1 MDYTG
6 PVSLVDLDADPAL
19 GEEEMREEDWPLL
32 PPQAGGQSRGL
43 AAPRPHT
50 SSKRPMDSTSDTDS
64 EPLSPAAKSTRR
76 KGSSPPCETRDVAPD
91 NQLLP
96 LSCHD
101 ISHRPTAVRNQP
113 FPAFASRA
121 KYVKLVFRDNPG
133 VDIKL
138 RWLAEVNRAFSLDR
152 NLAEVKLPAVTSRF
166 VYVSRKRED
175 LIDSMTRGEFLALQ
189 LDKQDSLERP
199 RKYST
204 FLLTRYP
211 VSVDPSK
218 AKELPGVYSAR
229 RFHQNGVP
237 INRLVFTWSL
247 PEAPPPTVTFSFLP
261 CLPSCAHDSRTC
273 IHRTPPSA
281 AASTSCQDP
290 PPKTDAKWKC
300 PRCHLPGVNVWHGCA
315 RRSIIHRNPASAA
328 SHIPTHVS
336 LPPPAPSCPT
346 VSNPGPTQV
355 SSLQKAV
362 DSLNSQCASLA
373 ARLNTTE
380 ARFDAI
386 ESRFGIL
393 AASLADLST
402 KLATNDTTLKSLIEA
417 QQVII
422 TSVTSLTDKLD
433 SLATRFETVTTPTV
447 EVSRG
452 SPRNNNLP
460 TPPTSS
466 GSRRMNIDALPS
478 PMDHSII
485 YMGDFN
491 ARHPA
496 LGGRSNTVNYSG
508 TQVTKFIQHNHLTR
522 WDTGASQVKCSSV
535 PALFSDHPLSLQYSI
550 PVHLSAHLYQ
560 YPSKTRAAHEW
571 TLDRRIKAAERQ
583 AVEDSLV
590 YQRDPTPDNLKQYQT
605 SSSALVAL
613 QQCSS

>member
-1 MDYTG
+1 MCCSCALVETVIMDYTG

-32 PPQAGGQSRGL
+32 PPQAGETDTRPIV
-43 AAPRPHT
+43 APRPHT

-101 ISHRPTAVRNQP
+101 ISHRPTVVRNQP
-113 FPAFASRA
+113 FPTFASRA
-121 KYVKLVFRDNPG
+121 EYVKLVFRDNSG

-152 NLAEVKLPAVTSRF
+152 NLAEVKMSAVTSRF
-166 VYVSRKRED
+166 VNVSRKRED
-175 LIDSMTRGEFLALQ
+175 VIDSMTRGEFLALQ

-199 RKYST
+199 RKYFT

-211 VSVDPSK
+211 V
-218 AKELPGVYSAR
+218 
-229 RFHQNGVP
+229 HM
-237 INRLVFTWSL
+237 T
-247 PEAPPPTVTFSFLP
+247 
-261 CLPSCAHDSRTC
+261 CTC

-300 PRCHLPGVNVWHGCA
+300 PRCHLPGVNVWYGCT

-336 LPPPAPSCPT
+336 LPPPAPSCST

-355 SSLQKAV
+355 FSLQKAV

-373 ARLNTTE
+373 ARLNTIE

-386 ESRFGIL
+386 ESRFDIL

-402 KLATNDTTLKSLIEA
+402 KLATKDTTLKSLIEA

-433 SLATRFETVTTPTV
+433 SLATCFETVTTPTV
-447 EVSRG
+447 GPVSHG
-452 SPRNNNLP
+452 SPRNNNFPRLP
-460 TPPTSS
+460 PHLAHEVPHILKEAPLTTY
-466 GSRRMNIDALPS
+466 L
-478 PMDHSII
+478 PMDLQH
-485 YMGDFN
+485 
-491 ARHPA
+491 
-496 LGGRSNTVNYSG
+496 LRS
-508 TQVTKFIQHNHLTR
+508 
-522 WDTGASQVKCSSV
+522 
-535 PALFSDHPLSLQYSI
+535 
-550 PVHLSAHLYQ
+550 SAHLCLLFSLITL
-560 YPSKTRAAHEW
+560 PPAFSTRSLQCIHLPISAH
-571 TLDRRIKAAERQ
+571 
-583 AVEDSLV
+583 VSVSL
-590 YQRDPTPDNLKQYQT
+590 
-605 SSSALVAL
+605 
-613 QQCSS
+613 